1 MSDCVFR
8 KGGPKKYYLTEN
20 FVANLHFTLP
30 VPAPPGGITLHN
42 SEGVPTNSM
51 LSDGVITII
60 GNQLEIWTSYA
71 WDGPS
76 GPAIDTDNFMDG
88 SLIHDALYDLMRQGL
103 LSRKYRCKADKEMR
117 IQCKKDGMSF
127 VRRWYTWGA
136 VRVGGYGASGG
147 KLLG

>member
-1 MSDCVFR
+1 MSDCVFKR
-8 KGGPKKYYLTEN
+8 GGPKKYLLIEDFMTTM
-20 FVANLHFTLP
+20 HFNIND
-30 VPAPPGGITLHN
+30 VIN
-42 SEGVPTNSM
+42 S
-51 LSDGVITII
+51 DAITIYE
-60 GNQLEIWTSYA
+60 NELYVFMSYA

-88 SLIHDALYDLMRQGL
+88 SLVHDALYDLIRQGK
-103 LSRKYRCKADKEMR
+103 LSRRKYRSKADKELR

-147 KLLG
+147 KLLGLL